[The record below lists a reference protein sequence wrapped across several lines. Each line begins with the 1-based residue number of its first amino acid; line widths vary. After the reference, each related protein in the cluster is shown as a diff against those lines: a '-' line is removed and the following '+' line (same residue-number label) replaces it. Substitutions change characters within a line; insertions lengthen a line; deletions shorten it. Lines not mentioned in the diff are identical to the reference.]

1 MLKKGS
7 ICIDPFFLSVLF
19 SLYLSSRFLNY
30 SINIGDFIM
39 PSLDIVSTY
48 DMQEIDNAVNIVK
61 RDIANRYDFRGTNSS
76 ISLDKSEKKI
86 KIESSSSM
94 QREAIVD
101 MLKDRSITRKVSLKT
116 YDFKEEE
123 KASGMSVR
131 QYVHLKE
138 GISKENAKTINKK
151 IKEYKLKVQS
161 QIQGDQIRVSGK
173 KIDDLQDIMNRLKSE
188 KLDVALQFIN
198 FKK

>member
-7 ICIDPFFLSVLF
+7 ICIDPFFLSVIF

-30 SINIGDFIM
+30 SVNIGDFIM

>member
-1 MLKKGS
+1 
-7 ICIDPFFLSVLF
+7 
-19 SLYLSSRFLNY
+19 
-30 SINIGDFIM
+30 
-39 PSLDIVSTY
+39 
-48 DMQEIDNAVNIVK
+48 
-61 RDIANRYDFRGTNSS
+61 
-76 ISLDKSEKKI
+76 
-86 KIESSSSM
+86 
-94 QREAIVD
+94 

-131 QYVHLKE
+131 QFVFLKE
-138 GISKENAKTINKK
+138 GISKENAKIINKK

-161 QIQGDQIRVSGK
+161 QIQGDHIRVSGK
-173 KIDDLQDIMNRLKSE
+173 KIDDLQDIMNKLKSE

>member
-7 ICIDPFFLSVLF
+7 ICIDPFFLSVIF
-19 SLYLSSRFLNY
+19 SLYLTNRFLNY
-30 SINIGDFIM
+30 SVNIGDFIM

-131 QYVHLKE
+131 QYVLLKE

-188 KLDVALQFIN
+188 KLDIALQFIN